1 MMEKVNNTGKIVG
14 ALLVGAAVG
23 AALGILFA
31 PNKGAE
37 TRKKL
42 MAKSDDLSDAIKEKF
57 NDFMEDTR
65 NEVEHVKVKA
75 NNILDHK
82 NA

>member
-1 MMEKVNNTGKIVG
+1 MEKANNTGKIVG

-42 MAKSDDLSDAIKEKF
+42 MAKGDDLSDAIKEKF
-57 NDFMEDTR
+57 SGLMQDIR
-65 NEVEHVKVKA
+65 NEVEQVKVKA
-75 NNILDHK
+75 NHIMDHK